1 MLESGTRICPFCGE
15 PATLAASPV
24 VEGLPELVL
33 LNELAPVPAT
43 REETLK
49 ELRRLESYFGELDTK
64 YATLADLWLKSA
76 CWQAPSKTRWAVGGF
91 LLALLLYLLVGIHL
105 PAMAAW
111 IFVVLW
117 GVIAPGALVYLG
129 YPFHP
134 PGKPEATRGA
144 HLAQIAAP
152 QLFVEGTA
160 DPFIQPVDEFQA
172 AVGASPD
179 AEIVWIAGGGHSFE
193 VRGARRPADDVGAD
207 LVASVL
213 PWLRARFASPSHR
226 ASRESPPDP
235 RERDGDS
242 RETG

>member
-1 MLESGTRICPFCGE
+1 MICRKCGCMLESETRICPFCGE

-43 REETLK
+43 REETLA
-49 ELRRLESYFGELDTK
+49 ELHRLESYFGELDTK

-117 GVIAPGALVYLG
+117 GVIAYFGFTRSYAHY
-129 YPFHP
+129 
-134 PGKPEATRGA
+134 EAGRSENEHAIRELENEIRRHYNKARDCFLPLDYT
-144 HLAQIAAP
+144 AP
-152 QLFVEGTA
+152 SVLSEL
-160 DPFIQPVDEFQA
+160 
-172 AVGASPD
+172 
-179 AEIVWIAGGGHSFE
+179 IAGLDSGMIASFE
-193 VRGARRPADDVGAD
+193 DYRINN
-207 LVASVL
+207 
-213 PWLRARFASPSHR
+213 
-226 ASRESPPDP
+226 
-235 RERDGDS
+235 
-242 RETG
+242 

>member
-1 MLESGTRICPFCGE
+1 MSEKEGIIMICRKCGCMLESGTRICPFCGE

-76 CWQAPSKTRWAVGGF
+76 CWQAPSKVRWAVGGF

-105 PAMAAW
+105 PAMAVW

-117 GVIAPGALVYLG
+117 GVIAYFGYSRSCAHYASGLSANERAIREIENTIRPPPLQRGEGLLPAARLHGA
-129 YPFHP
+129 FRAERAH
-134 PGKPEATRGA
+134 RGPRLW
-144 HLAQIAAP
+144 HDRL
-152 QLFVEGTA
+152 
-160 DPFIQPVDEFQA
+160 
-172 AVGASPD
+172 
-179 AEIVWIAGGGHSFE
+179 
-193 VRGARRPADDVGAD
+193 VRGLSHQQLRCA
-207 LVASVL
+207 L
-213 PWLRARFASPSHR
+213 P
-226 ASRESPPDP
+226 
-235 RERDGDS
+235 
-242 RETG
+242 

>member
-1 MLESGTRICPFCGE
+1 MICRKCGCMLESGTRICPFCGE

-43 REETLK
+43 REETLV
-49 ELRRLESYFGELDTK
+49 ELRRLKSYFGELDTK

-117 GVIAPGALVYLG
+117 GVIAYFGFTRSYAHY
-129 YPFHP
+129 
-134 PGKPEATRGA
+134 EAGRSENEHAIRELENEIRRHYNKARDCFLPLDYT
-144 HLAQIAAP
+144 AP
-152 QLFVEGTA
+152 SVLSEL
-160 DPFIQPVDEFQA
+160 
-172 AVGASPD
+172 
-179 AEIVWIAGGGHSFE
+179 IAGLDSGMIASFE
-193 VRGARRPADDVGAD
+193 DYRINN
-207 LVASVL
+207 
-213 PWLRARFASPSHR
+213 
-226 ASRESPPDP
+226 
-235 RERDGDS
+235 
-242 RETG
+242 

>member
-43 REETLK
+43 REETLV

-117 GVIAPGALVYLG
+117 GVIAYFGFTRSYAHY
-129 YPFHP
+129 
-134 PGKPEATRGA
+134 EAGRSENEHAIRELENEIRRHYNKARDCFLPLDYT
-144 HLAQIAAP
+144 AP
-152 QLFVEGTA
+152 SVLSEL
-160 DPFIQPVDEFQA
+160 
-172 AVGASPD
+172 
-179 AEIVWIAGGGHSFE
+179 IAGLDSGMIASFE
-193 VRGARRPADDVGAD
+193 DYRINN
-207 LVASVL
+207 
-213 PWLRARFASPSHR
+213 
-226 ASRESPPDP
+226 
-235 RERDGDS
+235 
-242 RETG
+242 

>member
-1 MLESGTRICPFCGE
+1 MICRKCGCMLESGTRICPFCGE

-43 REETLK
+43 REETIK
-49 ELRRLESYFGELDTK
+49 ELRRLKSYFGELDTK

-117 GVIAPGALVYLG
+117 GVIAYFGFSRSYAHY
-129 YPFHP
+129 
-134 PGKPEATRGA
+134 EAGRSENEHAIRELENEIRRHYNKARDCFLPLDYT
-144 HLAQIAAP
+144 AP
-152 QLFVEGTA
+152 SVLSEL
-160 DPFIQPVDEFQA
+160 
-172 AVGASPD
+172 
-179 AEIVWIAGGGHSFE
+179 IAGLDSGMIASFE
-193 VRGARRPADDVGAD
+193 DYRINN
-207 LVASVL
+207 
-213 PWLRARFASPSHR
+213 
-226 ASRESPPDP
+226 
-235 RERDGDS
+235 
-242 RETG
+242 

>member
-1 MLESGTRICPFCGE
+1 MICRKCGCMLESGTRICPFCGE

-43 REETLK
+43 REETLV
-49 ELRRLESYFGELDTK
+49 ELHRLESYFGELDTK

-117 GVIAPGALVYLG
+117 GVIAYFGFTRSYAHY
-129 YPFHP
+129 
-134 PGKPEATRGA
+134 EAGRSENEHAIRELENEIRRHYNKARDCFLPLDYT
-144 HLAQIAAP
+144 AP
-152 QLFVEGTA
+152 SVLSEL
-160 DPFIQPVDEFQA
+160 
-172 AVGASPD
+172 
-179 AEIVWIAGGGHSFE
+179 IAGLDSGMIASFE
-193 VRGARRPADDVGAD
+193 DYRINN
-207 LVASVL
+207 
-213 PWLRARFASPSHR
+213 
-226 ASRESPPDP
+226 
-235 RERDGDS
+235 
-242 RETG
+242 

>member
-33 LNELAPVPAT
+33 LNELSPVPAT
-43 REETLK
+43 REETLV

-117 GVIAPGALVYLG
+117 GVIAYFGFTRSYAHY
-129 YPFHP
+129 
-134 PGKPEATRGA
+134 EAGRSENEHAIRELENEIRRHYNKARDCFLPLDYT
-144 HLAQIAAP
+144 AP
-152 QLFVEGTA
+152 SVLSEL
-160 DPFIQPVDEFQA
+160 
-172 AVGASPD
+172 
-179 AEIVWIAGGGHSFE
+179 IAGLDSGMIASFE
-193 VRGARRPADDVGAD
+193 DYRINN
-207 LVASVL
+207 
-213 PWLRARFASPSHR
+213 
-226 ASRESPPDP
+226 
-235 RERDGDS
+235 
-242 RETG
+242 

>member
-1 MLESGTRICPFCGE
+1 MICRKCGCMLESGTRICPFCGE

-43 REETLK
+43 REETLA

-117 GVIAPGALVYLG
+117 GVIAYFGFIRSYAHY
-129 YPFHP
+129 
-134 PGKPEATRGA
+134 EAGRSENEHAIRELENEIRRHYNKARDCFLPLDYT
-144 HLAQIAAP
+144 AP
-152 QLFVEGTA
+152 SVLSEL
-160 DPFIQPVDEFQA
+160 
-172 AVGASPD
+172 
-179 AEIVWIAGGGHSFE
+179 IAGLDSGMIASFE
-193 VRGARRPADDVGAD
+193 DYRINN
-207 LVASVL
+207 
-213 PWLRARFASPSHR
+213 
-226 ASRESPPDP
+226 
-235 RERDGDS
+235 
-242 RETG
+242 

>member
-1 MLESGTRICPFCGE
+1 MICRKCGCMLESGTRICPFCGE

-43 REETLK
+43 REETLA
-49 ELRRLESYFGELDTK
+49 ELHRLESYFGELDTK

-117 GVIAPGALVYLG
+117 GVIAYFGFTRSYAHYEAG
-129 YPFHP
+129 RSENEH
-134 PGKPEATRGA
+134 ATRELENEIRRHYNKA
-144 HLAQIAAP
+144 RDCFLPLDYTAP
-152 QLFVEGTA
+152 SVLSEL
-160 DPFIQPVDEFQA
+160 
-172 AVGASPD
+172 
-179 AEIVWIAGGGHSFE
+179 IAGLDSGMIASFE
-193 VRGARRPADDVGAD
+193 DYRINN
-207 LVASVL
+207 
-213 PWLRARFASPSHR
+213 
-226 ASRESPPDP
+226 
-235 RERDGDS
+235 
-242 RETG
+242 

>member
-1 MLESGTRICPFCGE
+1 MICRKCGCMLESGTRICPFCGE

-43 REETLK
+43 REETLA
-49 ELRRLESYFGELDTK
+49 ELHRLESYFGELDTK

-117 GVIAPGALVYLG
+117 GVIAYFGFTRSYAHY
-129 YPFHP
+129 
-134 PGKPEATRGA
+134 EAGRSENEHAIRELENEIRRHYNKARDCFLPLDYT
-144 HLAQIAAP
+144 AP
-152 QLFVEGTA
+152 SVLSEL
-160 DPFIQPVDEFQA
+160 
-172 AVGASPD
+172 
-179 AEIVWIAGGGHSFE
+179 IAGLDSGMIASFE
-193 VRGARRPADDVGAD
+193 DYRINN
-207 LVASVL
+207 
-213 PWLRARFASPSHR
+213 
-226 ASRESPPDP
+226 
-235 RERDGDS
+235 
-242 RETG
+242 

>member
-1 MLESGTRICPFCGE
+1 MICRKCGCMLESGTRICPLCGE

-43 REETLK
+43 REETLA
-49 ELRRLESYFGELDTK
+49 ELHRLESYFGELDTK

-117 GVIAPGALVYLG
+117 GVIAYFGFTRSYAHY
-129 YPFHP
+129 
-134 PGKPEATRGA
+134 EAGRSENEHAIRELENEIRRHYNKARDCFLPLDYT
-144 HLAQIAAP
+144 AP
-152 QLFVEGTA
+152 SVLSEL
-160 DPFIQPVDEFQA
+160 
-172 AVGASPD
+172 
-179 AEIVWIAGGGHSFE
+179 IAGLDSGMIASFE
-193 VRGARRPADDVGAD
+193 DYRINN
-207 LVASVL
+207 
-213 PWLRARFASPSHR
+213 
-226 ASRESPPDP
+226 
-235 RERDGDS
+235 
-242 RETG
+242 

>member
-1 MLESGTRICPFCGE
+1 MICRKCGCMLESGTRICPFCGE

-43 REETLK
+43 REETLA
-49 ELRRLESYFGELDTK
+49 ELHRLESYFGELDTK

-117 GVIAPGALVYLG
+117 GVIAYFGFTRSYAHY
-129 YPFHP
+129 
-134 PGKPEATRGA
+134 EAGRSENEHAIRELENEIRRHYNKARDCFLPLDYT
-144 HLAQIAAP
+144 AP
-152 QLFVEGTA
+152 SVLSEL
-160 DPFIQPVDEFQA
+160 
-172 AVGASPD
+172 
-179 AEIVWIAGGGHSFE
+179 IAGFDSGMIASFE
-193 VRGARRPADDVGAD
+193 DYRINN
-207 LVASVL
+207 
-213 PWLRARFASPSHR
+213 
-226 ASRESPPDP
+226 
-235 RERDGDS
+235 
-242 RETG
+242 

>member
-1 MLESGTRICPFCGE
+1 MICRKCGCMLESGTRICPFCGE

-43 REETLK
+43 REETLA
-49 ELRRLESYFGELDTK
+49 ELYRLESYFGELDTK

-117 GVIAPGALVYLG
+117 GVIAYFGFTRSYAHY
-129 YPFHP
+129 
-134 PGKPEATRGA
+134 EAGRSENEHAIRELENEIRRHYNKARDCFLPLDYT
-144 HLAQIAAP
+144 AP
-152 QLFVEGTA
+152 SVLSEL
-160 DPFIQPVDEFQA
+160 
-172 AVGASPD
+172 
-179 AEIVWIAGGGHSFE
+179 IAGLDSGMIASFE
-193 VRGARRPADDVGAD
+193 DYRINN
-207 LVASVL
+207 
-213 PWLRARFASPSHR
+213 
-226 ASRESPPDP
+226 
-235 RERDGDS
+235 
-242 RETG
+242 

>member
-1 MLESGTRICPFCGE
+1 MICRKCGCMLESGTRICPFCGE

-43 REETLK
+43 REETIA
-49 ELRRLESYFGELDTK
+49 ELHRLESYFGELDTK

-117 GVIAPGALVYLG
+117 GVIAYFGFTRSYAHY
-129 YPFHP
+129 
-134 PGKPEATRGA
+134 EAGRSENEHAIRELENEIRRHYNKARDCFLPLDYT
-144 HLAQIAAP
+144 AP
-152 QLFVEGTA
+152 SVLSEL
-160 DPFIQPVDEFQA
+160 
-172 AVGASPD
+172 
-179 AEIVWIAGGGHSFE
+179 IAGLDSGMIASFE
-193 VRGARRPADDVGAD
+193 DYRINN
-207 LVASVL
+207 
-213 PWLRARFASPSHR
+213 
-226 ASRESPPDP
+226 
-235 RERDGDS
+235 
-242 RETG
+242 

>member
-43 REETLK
+43 REETLA
-49 ELRRLESYFGELDTK
+49 ELHRLESYFGELDTK

-117 GVIAPGALVYLG
+117 GVIAYFGFTRSYAHY
-129 YPFHP
+129 
-134 PGKPEATRGA
+134 EAGRSENEHAIRELENEIRRHYNKARDCFLPLDYT
-144 HLAQIAAP
+144 AP
-152 QLFVEGTA
+152 SVLSEL
-160 DPFIQPVDEFQA
+160 
-172 AVGASPD
+172 
-179 AEIVWIAGGGHSFE
+179 IAGLDSGMIASFE
-193 VRGARRPADDVGAD
+193 DYRINN
-207 LVASVL
+207 
-213 PWLRARFASPSHR
+213 
-226 ASRESPPDP
+226 
-235 RERDGDS
+235 
-242 RETG
+242 

>member
-1 MLESGTRICPFCGE
+1 MICRKCGCMLESGTRICPFCGE

-43 REETLK
+43 REETLA

-117 GVIAPGALVYLG
+117 GVIAYFGFTRSYAHY
-129 YPFHP
+129 
-134 PGKPEATRGA
+134 EAGRSENEHAIRELENEIRRHYNKARDCFLPLDYT
-144 HLAQIAAP
+144 AP
-152 QLFVEGTA
+152 SVLSEL
-160 DPFIQPVDEFQA
+160 
-172 AVGASPD
+172 
-179 AEIVWIAGGGHSFE
+179 IAGLDSGMIASFE
-193 VRGARRPADDVGAD
+193 DYRINN
-207 LVASVL
+207 
-213 PWLRARFASPSHR
+213 
-226 ASRESPPDP
+226 
-235 RERDGDS
+235 
-242 RETG
+242 

>member
-1 MLESGTRICPFCGE
+1 MICRKCGCMLESGTRICPFCGE

-43 REETLK
+43 REETLA
-49 ELRRLESYFGELDTK
+49 ELHRLESYFGELDTK

-117 GVIAPGALVYLG
+117 GVIAYFGFTRSYAHY
-129 YPFHP
+129 
-134 PGKPEATRGA
+134 EAGRSENEHAIRELENEIRRYYNKARDCFLPLDYT
-144 HLAQIAAP
+144 AP
-152 QLFVEGTA
+152 SVLSEL
-160 DPFIQPVDEFQA
+160 
-172 AVGASPD
+172 
-179 AEIVWIAGGGHSFE
+179 IAGLDSGMIASFE
-193 VRGARRPADDVGAD
+193 DYRINN
-207 LVASVL
+207 
-213 PWLRARFASPSHR
+213 
-226 ASRESPPDP
+226 
-235 RERDGDS
+235 
-242 RETG
+242 

>member
-1 MLESGTRICPFCGE
+1 MICRKCGCMLESGTRICPFCGE

-43 REETLK
+43 REETLA
-49 ELRRLESYFGELDTK
+49 ELHRLESYFGELDTK

-117 GVIAPGALVYLG
+117 GVIAYFGFTRSYAHY
-129 YPFHP
+129 
-134 PGKPEATRGA
+134 EAGRSENEHAIRELENEIRRHYNKARGCF
-144 HLAQIAAP
+144 LPLDYTAP
-152 QLFVEGTA
+152 SVLSEL
-160 DPFIQPVDEFQA
+160 
-172 AVGASPD
+172 
-179 AEIVWIAGGGHSFE
+179 IAGLDSGMIASFE
-193 VRGARRPADDVGAD
+193 DYRINN
-207 LVASVL
+207 
-213 PWLRARFASPSHR
+213 
-226 ASRESPPDP
+226 
-235 RERDGDS
+235 
-242 RETG
+242 

>member
-1 MLESGTRICPFCGE
+1 MICRKCGCMLESGTRICPFCGE

-43 REETLK
+43 REETLV

-105 PAMAAW
+105 PAIAAW

-117 GVIAPGALVYLG
+117 GVIAYFGFTRSYAHY
-129 YPFHP
+129 
-134 PGKPEATRGA
+134 EAGRSENEHAIRELENEIRRHYNKARDCFLPLDYT
-144 HLAQIAAP
+144 AP
-152 QLFVEGTA
+152 SVLSEL
-160 DPFIQPVDEFQA
+160 
-172 AVGASPD
+172 
-179 AEIVWIAGGGHSFE
+179 IAGLDSGMIASFE
-193 VRGARRPADDVGAD
+193 DYRINN
-207 LVASVL
+207 
-213 PWLRARFASPSHR
+213 
-226 ASRESPPDP
+226 
-235 RERDGDS
+235 
-242 RETG
+242 

>member
-1 MLESGTRICPFCGE
+1 MICRKCGCMLESGTRICPFCGE

-43 REETLK
+43 REELH
-49 ELRRLESYFGELDTK
+49 RLESYFGELDTK

-117 GVIAPGALVYLG
+117 GVIAYFGFTRSYAHY
-129 YPFHP
+129 
-134 PGKPEATRGA
+134 EAGRSENEHAIRELENEIRRHYNKARDCFLPLDYT
-144 HLAQIAAP
+144 AP
-152 QLFVEGTA
+152 SVLSEL
-160 DPFIQPVDEFQA
+160 
-172 AVGASPD
+172 
-179 AEIVWIAGGGHSFE
+179 IAGLDSGMIASFE
-193 VRGARRPADDVGAD
+193 DYRINN
-207 LVASVL
+207 
-213 PWLRARFASPSHR
+213 
-226 ASRESPPDP
+226 
-235 RERDGDS
+235 
-242 RETG
+242 

>member
-1 MLESGTRICPFCGE
+1 MICRKCGCMLESGTRICPFCGE

-43 REETLK
+43 REETLA
-49 ELRRLESYFGELDTK
+49 EVHRLESYFGELDTK

-117 GVIAPGALVYLG
+117 GVIAYFGFTRSYAHY
-129 YPFHP
+129 
-134 PGKPEATRGA
+134 EAGRSENEHAIRELENEIRRHYNKARDCFLPLDYT
-144 HLAQIAAP
+144 AP
-152 QLFVEGTA
+152 SVLSEL
-160 DPFIQPVDEFQA
+160 
-172 AVGASPD
+172 
-179 AEIVWIAGGGHSFE
+179 IAGLDSGMIASFE
-193 VRGARRPADDVGAD
+193 DYRINN
-207 LVASVL
+207 
-213 PWLRARFASPSHR
+213 
-226 ASRESPPDP
+226 
-235 RERDGDS
+235 
-242 RETG
+242 

>member
-1 MLESGTRICPFCGE
+1 MICRKCGCMLESGTRICPFCGE

-43 REETLK
+43 REETLV

-117 GVIAPGALVYLG
+117 GVIAYFGFIRSYAHY
-129 YPFHP
+129 
-134 PGKPEATRGA
+134 EAGRSENEHAIRELENEIRRHYNKARDCFLPLDYT
-144 HLAQIAAP
+144 AP
-152 QLFVEGTA
+152 SVLSEL
-160 DPFIQPVDEFQA
+160 
-172 AVGASPD
+172 
-179 AEIVWIAGGGHSFE
+179 IAGLDSGMIASFE
-193 VRGARRPADDVGAD
+193 DYRINN
-207 LVASVL
+207 
-213 PWLRARFASPSHR
+213 
-226 ASRESPPDP
+226 
-235 RERDGDS
+235 
-242 RETG
+242 

>member
-1 MLESGTRICPFCGE
+1 MLDKGTRICPFCGE

-43 REETLK
+43 REETLA
-49 ELRRLESYFGELDTK
+49 ELHRLEYYFGELDTK

-117 GVIAPGALVYLG
+117 GVIAYFGFTRSYAHY
-129 YPFHP
+129 
-134 PGKPEATRGA
+134 EAGRSENEHAIRELENEIRRHYNKARDCFLPLDYT
-144 HLAQIAAP
+144 AP
-152 QLFVEGTA
+152 SVLSEL
-160 DPFIQPVDEFQA
+160 
-172 AVGASPD
+172 
-179 AEIVWIAGGGHSFE
+179 IAGLDSGMIASFE
-193 VRGARRPADDVGAD
+193 DYRINN
-207 LVASVL
+207 
-213 PWLRARFASPSHR
+213 
-226 ASRESPPDP
+226 
-235 RERDGDS
+235 
-242 RETG
+242 

>member
-1 MLESGTRICPFCGE
+1 MICRKCGCMLESGTRICPFCGE

-43 REETLK
+43 REETLV
-49 ELRRLESYFGELDTK
+49 ELHRLESYFGELDTK

-117 GVIAPGALVYLG
+117 GVIAYFGFSRSYAHY
-129 YPFHP
+129 
-134 PGKPEATRGA
+134 EAGRSENEHAIRELENEIRRHYNKARDCFLPLDYT
-144 HLAQIAAP
+144 AP
-152 QLFVEGTA
+152 SVLSEL
-160 DPFIQPVDEFQA
+160 
-172 AVGASPD
+172 
-179 AEIVWIAGGGHSFE
+179 IAGLDSGMIASFE
-193 VRGARRPADDVGAD
+193 DYRINN
-207 LVASVL
+207 
-213 PWLRARFASPSHR
+213 
-226 ASRESPPDP
+226 
-235 RERDGDS
+235 
-242 RETG
+242 